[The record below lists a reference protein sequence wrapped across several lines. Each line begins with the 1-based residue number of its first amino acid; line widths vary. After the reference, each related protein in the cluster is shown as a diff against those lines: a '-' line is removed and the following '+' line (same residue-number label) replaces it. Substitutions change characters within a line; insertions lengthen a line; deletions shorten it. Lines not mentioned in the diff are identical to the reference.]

1 MGDAN
6 DDNALKNGL
15 GCGTRVSAEDPPLTA
30 PEVHLELHLAPPPPI
45 ASVNLMVLMR
55 EHDGSCQVPKTQW
68 KPTRPDSFS
77 SVILPNLDD
86 GNGHGWI

>member
-30 PEVHLELHLAPPPPI
+30 PEVHLELHLAPPPPH
-45 ASVNLMVLMR
+45 SVR
-55 EHDGSCQVPKTQW
+55 QPYGSYE
-68 KPTRPDSFS
+68 
-77 SVILPNLDD
+77 
-86 GNGHGWI
+86 GA